1 MAAIP
6 PPAHILARIVSPDDM
21 MERGLELGGFSARQI
36 EHAGLKLKYSR
47 FKSWFGSQPVVYAQI
62 WEDLLTTDIAEAR
75 ILPKDDLDYFLMAL
89 HFLKGYDTEGER
101 SGNFQ
106 LNEKTL
112 RKWTWYFVEK
122 MAALKA
128 LKVSLASSDRPFST
142 HVTTANTYTA
152 FNNFTTDR
160 GR

>member
-106 LNEKTL
+106 LQQSAHAE
-112 RKWTWYFVEK
+112 F
-122 MAALKA
+122 
-128 LKVSLASSDRPFST
+128 SSQ
-142 HVTTANTYTA
+142 HMLNQAWQEE
-152 FNNFTTDR
+152 
-160 GR
+160 